1 MAIAPRI
8 NLIATALVL
17 ALFGSMSAMAA
28 VPPASHLPLEVR
40 PGTRAGDTLVV
51 FYSGDGGWA
60 AFDETV
66 SNDLVSQGLPV
77 VGINSLRYFWTRQTP
92 KAAAADLAEVLR
104 YYLATWNRS
113 RVVLVGYSFGAGAL
127 PAIVPQLPPDL
138 RTRVRLVALV
148 SVETRGDLQFHPGGW
163 LNLDDAAGYDVV
175 TLLGRLKGVPLVC
188 IYGSSDT
195 RAACPTLPETLIRHI
210 RLTGG
215 HHYGGDVGAVGRA
228 IVAAMAR

>member
-1 MAIAPRI
+1 MAAASRI
-8 NLIATALVL
+8 VLIATALVL
-17 ALFGSMSAMAA
+17 ALYGSMPVMAA
-28 VPPASHLPLEVR
+28 VPPSSHLPLEVR
-40 PGTRAGDTLVV
+40 PGTRGGDTLVV

-66 SNDLVSQGLPV
+66 SSDLVSQGLPV

-127 PAIVPQLPPDL
+127 PAIVPQLPADL
-138 RTRVRLVALV
+138 RARVRLVALV
-148 SVETRGDLQFHPGGW
+148 SVEARGDLQFHPGGW

-175 TLLGRLKGVPLVC
+175 TLLGHQKGPPLVC
-188 IYGSSDT
+188 IYGGADAH
-195 RAACPTLPETLIRHI
+195 AACPALPEALIHHI

-215 HHYGGDVGAVGRA
+215 HHYGSDVGAVSRA
-228 IVAAMAR
+228 IVAAIPR